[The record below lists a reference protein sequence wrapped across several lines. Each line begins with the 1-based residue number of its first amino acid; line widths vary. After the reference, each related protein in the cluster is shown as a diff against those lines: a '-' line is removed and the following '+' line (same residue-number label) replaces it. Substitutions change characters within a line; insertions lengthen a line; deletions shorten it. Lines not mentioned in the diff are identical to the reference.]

1 MTIIGVLIGFII
13 SLIISAAVIFF
24 AAKIMGEREGFSTA
38 LFAAFI
44 GSLLFAIVSYLIGM
58 GLLASLIG
66 GIAWLIALGSIYNMG
81 WLKSFFVAVVIWF
94 FSAIVSMVL
103 PNLPQLV

>member
-44 GSLLFAIVSYLIGM
+44 GSLLFAIVSYLIG
-58 GLLASLIG
+58 LS
-66 GIAWLIALGSIYNMG
+66 
-81 WLKSFFVAVVIWF
+81 AVYTTW
-94 FSAIVSMVL
+94 AG
-103 PNLPQLV
+103 